1 MNANGNAKRIGKV
14 SQPLK
19 QNPYI
24 PTRTAGNINSKAV
37 FLIFSNI
44 IILILIRLRLFVS
57 LSKDAVFELACM
69 NLKLFFLLEECT
81 DCQMVLI
88 LIYRV
93 ILQLEQV
100 ILV

>member
-1 MNANGNAKRIGKV
+1 MNAKGNAKRIGQV

-44 IILILIRLRLFVS
+44 LLSVS
-57 LSKDAVFELACM
+57 LSEDAIFELACM
-69 NLKLFFLLEECT
+69 NLELFFLLEEATYC
-81 DCQMVLI
+81 
-88 LIYRV
+88 
-93 ILQLEQV
+93 
-100 ILV
+100 

>member
-19 QNPYI
+19 QKPYI

-44 IILILIRLRLFVS
+44 LVPIS
-57 LSKDAVFELACM
+57 LSEDAIFELACM
-69 NLKLFFLLEECT
+69 NLEFFFLLEECT

-88 LIYRV
+88 LIYRMV
-93 ILQLEQV
+93 L
-100 ILV
+100 

>member
-44 IILILIRLRLFVS
+44 LLSIS
-57 LSKDAVFELACM
+57 LSEDAIFKLACM
-69 NLKLFFLLEECT
+69 NLKLFFLLEEGT
-81 DCQMVLI
+81 D
-88 LIYRV
+88 
-93 ILQLEQV
+93 
-100 ILV
+100 